1 MVVGFSPTPE
11 EDLEEKNKLL
21 SMVVVLLERELETE
35 PELEGEVEDEGEDKG
50 DDRKSVRAGRVK
62 VSAGAVVKNGDPA
75 TEVVTRP

>member
-35 PELEGEVEDEGEDKG
+35 PELESTTITSRDKSQPGEH
-50 DDRKSVRAGRVK
+50 
-62 VSAGAVVKNGDPA
+62 
-75 TEVVTRP
+75 